1 MAYPAYDSYNNQV
14 GFPAYGRTMSYH
26 PTEYGGFND
35 GVVGGAYSDPVRS
48 AYSTGRQLSH
58 YGGGYDDDG
67 YYPDR
72 PVTPGYATPRRRTYS
87 SMSHRSRPADGYH
100 RYSNTLIKFRR
111 KGGFRSGITLG
122 EAMANVRLSGNDS
135 YTYNDLAVDH
145 RGRMI
150 LKIRWTGYTSM
161 TYEIPVDGYEGR
173 VQLQTVARRIAR
185 AVVHFLQANMIPI
198 SWDRVLLYHLEEQ
211 SPGVWQPVLS
221 TS

>member
-1 MAYPAYDSYNNQV
+1 
-14 GFPAYGRTMSYH
+14 
-26 PTEYGGFND
+26 
-35 GVVGGAYSDPVRS
+35 
-48 AYSTGRQLSH
+48 
-58 YGGGYDDDG
+58 
-67 YYPDR
+67 
-72 PVTPGYATPRRRTYS
+72 
-87 SMSHRSRPADGYH
+87 
-100 RYSNTLIKFRR
+100 
-111 KGGFRSGITLG
+111 
-122 EAMANVRLSGNDS
+122 MANVRLSGNDS
-135 YTYNDLAVDH
+135 YTYSDLAVDH

-198 SWDRVLLYHLEEQ
+198 SWDRVLLYHLEEH